1 LLVAQYLS
9 AQEAVS
15 DSLSGW
21 KHQREIGL
29 LVNQSSFNKWLAGG
43 TTNFSGTLNFDY
55 NITFQ
60 DEVWLWT
67 ATADVALGFA
77 KIDSEEFV
85 KKTEDRLAI
94 DAVLER
100 KSNKRW
106 KWSSSINLKTQNT
119 PGYAFVEGQN
129 NQIERIKSTVF
140 FFPCLS
146 ASWGRNLL
154 QEIRIF
160 LPPVSTTHRTS
171 HSSRQGVYPVH
182 WSG

>member
-1 LLVAQYLS
+1 M
-9 AQEAVS
+9 
-15 DSLSGW
+15 
-21 KHQREIGL
+21 R
-29 LVNQSSFNKWLAGG
+29 GG

-140 FFPCLS
+140 FPLLICVLGSEPPTGNPNLS
-146 ASWGRNLL
+146 PSSFN
-154 QEIRIF
+154 
-160 LPPVSTTHRTS
+160 
-171 HSSRQGVYPVH
+171 HSPHESF
-182 WSG
+182 